1 MLVLT
6 ATRRSNGDL
15 AGDYDFCVDGELV
28 YMQEPCGRD
37 LRDPEGGGC
46 GCGRGFAGAN
56 SHRATTTAVVT
67 QSVLSEPEVREALR
81 SSLKAGGWADPR
93 VFSAEDVDRLL
104 DEILADVGAVTSRFP
119 VGTVVR
125 RHLWRFYAA

>member
-6 ATRRSNGDL
+6 ATRTSNGDV

-37 LRDPEGGGC
+37 LRDPEMGC

-56 SHRATTTAVVT
+56 SHRATTTAAVT
-67 QSVLSEPEVREALR
+67 QSALTEPEVREALR
-81 SSLKAGGWADPR
+81 SSLEAGGWADPR
-93 VFSAEDVDRLL
+93 VFSAEEVNRLL
-104 DEILADVGAVTSRFP
+104 DELLADIGAITSRFP